1 MVSLVLIPT
10 RHELSRAQKES
21 MWFTTEEIQEF
32 RWECYLNSK
41 RVENQA
47 RIAQALAT
55 AAATSAPPCTSG
67 VVLTSR
73 RRASVPQAAA
83 PSTAAAAAATTT
95 AATTAIS
102 TEGGLADVE
111 RAPIAIVG
119 AKQWQH
125 GRVCV

>member
-102 TEGGLADVE
+102 TKGSLADVE